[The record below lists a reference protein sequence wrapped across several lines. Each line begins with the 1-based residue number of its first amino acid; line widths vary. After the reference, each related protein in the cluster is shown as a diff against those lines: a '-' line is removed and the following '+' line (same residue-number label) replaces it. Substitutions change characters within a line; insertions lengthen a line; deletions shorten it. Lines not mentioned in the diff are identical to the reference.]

1 MKENILKA
9 NDIVAGYGDN
19 IIIDGINLEIPPNK
33 ISVIL
38 GSNGSGKSTMLKT
51 FCRLLAPQSGTIV
64 LNKK

>member
-1 MKENILKA
+1 MKDNILKA

-19 IIIDGINLEIPPNK
+19 TIIDGINLKIPAHK

-51 FCRLLAPQSGTIV
+51 FCRLLTPHSGS
-64 LNKK
+64 